1 MPYLYSSAIETHK
14 TGVAMLRALFIEYP
28 NDPIAW
34 YQDMQYFLGDSL
46 LVAPVFNAEGD
57 IQYYLPKGDWYGIL
71 DGKIRTGGEYLT
83 EKHDFFSLPV
93 LLRPGYAI
101 FRSLSTDLGSV
112 VYDWSKDVILL
123 VNWVEG
129 MDTTARVADYENPGE
144 IKTALRIRDTDE
156 GATAQVI
163 QGSNASPMQIKLVNK
178 RIESA
183 NVEVIGDNILRLH
196 EGVSLV
202 SFTLN

>member
-1 MPYLYSSAIETHK
+1 MPYLYYSAIETHK
-14 TGVAMLRALFIEYP
+14 TGVPMLRALFMEYP
-28 NDPIAW
+28 DDPIAW

-71 DGKIRTGGEYLT
+71 DEKMRTGGGYLT

-93 LLRPGYAI
+93 LLRPGHAI
-101 FRSLSTDLGSV
+101 FRSLSTDLSGV

-123 VNWVEG
+123 VNWVQG
-129 MDTTARVADYENPGE
+129 MDTTARIADYESSGE
-144 IKTALRIRDTDE
+144 VKLALRVRDTDE
-156 GATAQVI
+156 GTTAEVIKGIIATPI
-163 QGSNASPMQIKLVNK
+163 QIKVVNK
-178 RIESA
+178 RVESA
-183 NVEVIGDNILRLH
+183 DVEVVGDSILRVH
-196 EGVSLV
+196 EGVSLA

>member
-14 TGVAMLRALFIEYP
+14 TGVPMLRALFIEYP
-28 NDPIAW
+28 NDPMAW

-71 DGKIRTGGEYLT
+71 DGQIRTGGEYLA

-129 MDTTARVADYENPGE
+129 MDTTARIADYEHPGE
-144 IKTALRIRDTDE
+144 IKTALRIHDTDE
-156 GATAQVI
+156 GVTAEVI
-163 QGSNASPMQIKLVNK
+163 QGSIASPMQIKVVN
-178 RIESA
+178 RHIESA
-183 NVEVIGDNILRLH
+183 NVEVVDDNILRVH
-196 EGVSLV
+196 EGVYLV